1 MIGGTRWGITWVDSC
16 LNDDLIPCVKC
27 CTAADAAPATASAMA
42 LTTATPP
49 NDLRTSGLAYRRLT
63 PSDVAE
69 AIRRIRHDF
78 AFVGLTDSWNASISL
93 FHAQFGGEILGS
105 ELKNTRI
112 PDGSVPGSRESGV
125 HE

>member
-63 PSDVAE
+63 
-69 AIRRIRHDF
+69 RRIRHDF
-78 AFVGLTDSWNASISL
+78 
-93 FHAQFGGEILGS
+93 
-105 ELKNTRI
+105 ELVQTIIQENIAEMNQRMLN
-112 PDGSVPGSRESGV
+112 G
-125 HE
+125 